1 MPAIDERKTELDIH
15 DILRLLPHR
24 YPMLFIDRVIDID
37 FDKECCVGIKNVT
50 INEPYFQGHFP
61 GKPVAP
67 GVFQIEAMAQTSALY
82 ILASRPDL
90 DLVAV
95 YLMTVDN
102 VRYRKP
108 VLPGNSV
115 KIHVTVTK
123 KRPRNLIYKFSSRAM
138 VGDTLVTE
146 ADFTAMGVER
156 GANI

>member
-1 MPAIDERKTELDIH
+1 MNERKTELDIQ

-24 YPMLFIDRVIDID
+24 YPMLLVDKVTDID
-37 FDKECCVGIKNVT
+37 FEKERCVGVKNVT

-61 GKPVAP
+61 GKPVLP
-67 GVFQIEAMAQTSALY
+67 GVLQIEAMAQASALY

-108 VLPGNSV
+108 VVPGDKLMIQVSV
-115 KIHVTVTK
+115 IK
-123 KRPRNLIYKFSSRAM
+123 KRPRNLIYKFSSRAL

-146 ADFTAMGVER
+146 AEFTAMGVER
-156 GANI
+156 GAKI